1 MEKEKELL
9 KEYIEGKKLRL
20 TRQRELI
27 LEGFLAVEE
36 HISSEELYRI
46 VSEKDPSI
54 GLATVYRTMNL
65 LVECGLAQE
74 LQFGDG
80 QTRYEHA
87 FDHQHHD
94 HLICRGCG
102 KIMEFN
108 NPMIEKLQEKISREK
123 GFKVLSHKLELY
135 GLCRDCKKRLSNK
148 EE

>member
-1 MEKEKELL
+1 MKKEKELL

-36 HISSEELYRI
+36 HISAEELYRI

-65 LVECGLAQE
+65 LVDCGLAHE
-74 LQFGDG
+74 LNFGDG
-80 QTRYEHA
+80 QARYEHV

-94 HLICRGCG
+94 HLICNNCG
-102 KIMEFN
+102 KIVEFSS
-108 NPMIEKLQEKISREK
+108 PMIEKLQEKISREK
-123 GFKVLSHKLELY
+123 GFAVLNHKLELY
-135 GLCRDCKKRLSNK
+135 GLCRDCKKESLG
-148 EE
+148 